1 MSEKRKPKK
10 SLLVRLDD
18 EQYACIIN
26 YARQRDMTTNSLV
39 RECLAG
45 ALSPSD
51 TYQRIKP
58 VKAYS
63 PRTPPKP
70 EYIKELYRLRESTA
84 ELCGALVQY
93 AIKTRQNGHVM
104 AHEEAEKLIPDVR
117 QAVLNLDTLRRKL
130 ERHG

>member
-1 MSEKRKPKK
+1 MSEKRKLKK

-18 EQYACIIN
+18 EQYASITN
-26 YARQRDMTTNSLV
+26 HARQRDITANSLV

-51 TYQRIKP
+51 TYQKVKP

-93 AIKTRQNGHVM
+93 AIKSRQEGHAM
-104 AHEEAEKLIPDVR
+104 AHAEAESLIPDVR
-117 QAVLNLDTLRRKL
+117 DAVRNLDRLRKKL
-130 ERHG
+130 EGK